1 MNYSVF
7 FSRIEIGMDIALT
20 KIKSILPKN
29 PKVVILPW
37 AFPTEL
43 DANLLDNDFFKKGER
58 RYYKYVNEL
67 KKLGINE

>member
-7 FSRIEIGMDIALT
+7 FSRIELGMDIGLT

-29 PKVVILPW
+29 SKVVILPW
-37 AFPTEL
+37 TFPTEL

-58 RYYKYVNEL
+58 RYNKYVNEL
-67 KKLGINE
+67 KKTWY